1 MPRAF
6 SQSAFLLSNR
16 VPRRDRIFLA
26 NGRGVAMQKLSGFD
40 RCHAARLVAL
50 FDGDISSR
58 RWNNWK
64 GKVTWLCVCVC
75 KFRVAFFSYERRDL
89 GYVK

>member
-1 MPRAF
+1 M
-6 SQSAFLLSNR
+6 
-16 VPRRDRIFLA
+16 
-26 NGRGVAMQKLSGFD
+26 AMQKLSGFD
-40 RCHAARLVAL
+40 RCHATRLVAL

-64 GKVTWLCVCVC
+64 GKVTWLCVCVSVCEC

-89 GYVK
+89 GGFVNSLRE

>member
-1 MPRAF
+1 M
-6 SQSAFLLSNR
+6 
-16 VPRRDRIFLA
+16 
-26 NGRGVAMQKLSGFD
+26 AMQKLSGFD
-40 RCHAARLVAL
+40 RCHATRLVAL

-75 KFRVAFFSYERRDL
+75 LCVCKFRVAFFSYERRDL
-89 GYVK
+89 GGFVNSLRE